1 MKGEEKLIY
10 KSYLRALLR
19 QIMQIKTSIYSD
31 DLDEAKMLID
41 ELIEDTQNNIKD

>member
-1 MKGEEKLIY
+1 
-10 KSYLRALLR
+10 
-19 QIMQIKTSIYSD
+19 MQIKTSIYSD

>member
-19 QIMQIKTSIYSD
+19 QIKQIKTSIDSD
-31 DLDEAKMLID
+31 DLDEAKRLLD